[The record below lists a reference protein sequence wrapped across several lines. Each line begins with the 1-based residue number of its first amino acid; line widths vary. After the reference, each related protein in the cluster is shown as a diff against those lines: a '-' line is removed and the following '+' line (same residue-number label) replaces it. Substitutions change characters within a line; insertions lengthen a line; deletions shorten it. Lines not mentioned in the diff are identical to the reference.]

1 MRTIDIAEA
10 RAPVVLAIDVGS
22 SSVRALL
29 YDSRGDQII
38 DSEEQLSYT
47 QQITSDGSS
56 ESDPVALFDLIVR
69 CVDGALIKAGGH
81 ATPIAAVGL
90 TSFWHGLMGLD
101 ETATPCTPIYM
112 WSDKRSG
119 TDAVE
124 LGRKLDPSEV
134 HSRTGCRIHS
144 SYWPAK
150 LRWLKR
156 TQPEQFARVRMWVSF
171 TDYVMKELSG
181 SLATSISMASGTGL
195 LNRESLEWDD
205 LMLVA
210 TGLPLGN
217 LPPIVDRSDPYPP
230 LHIEYASRWPALATI
245 PWYPAIGDGAAAN
258 VGAGCVGPARMALT
272 IGTSAAMRII
282 VAEPNNN
289 AGGTELPER
298 IWSYR
303 LDRRR
308 QVIGGALSN
317 GGNVTGWMA
326 DHLAG
331 GDFDELTEAAENI
344 GPDAHGLTMLPFLAG
359 ERSPSWNDSATGAVS
374 GLRLSTT
381 GGDLFRAT
389 LEATA
394 YRLAAIYDD
403 LKPLAAQDHEIHA
416 NGAAALGSPLWLQ
429 IIADTLGHRI
439 DAVEAEAEASARG
452 AALCALEASGYL
464 GDLDD
469 IPMTVSTSYESDQAN
484 HQRYRTARKRQATLE
499 EAINNMTQKQGE

>member
-29 YDSRGDQII
+29 YDRRGDQII

-47 QQITSDGSS
+47 QQITSDGGS
-56 ESDPVALFDLIVR
+56 ESDPVGLFDLIVR
-69 CVDGALIKAGGH
+69 SVDGALIKAGGH

-90 TSFWHGLMGLD
+90 TSFWHGLMGLGQD
-101 ETATPCTPIYM
+101 ATPCTPIYM

-119 TDAVE
+119 SDAIE
-124 LGRKLDPSEV
+124 LSRELDSSEV
-134 HSRTGCRIHS
+134 HRRTGCRIHS
-144 SYWPAK
+144 SYWPATR
-150 LRWLKR
+150 RWLER
-156 TQPEQFARVRMWVSF
+156 TSPEQFIRVRRWVSF
-171 TDYVMKELSG
+171 TDYVMNELSG
-181 SLATSISMASGTGL
+181 RLATSISMASGTGL
-195 LNRESLEWDD
+195 MNRQELDWDVSLLEALDMSVD
-205 LMLVA
+205 A
-210 TGLPLGN
+210 
-217 LPPIVDRSDPYPP
+217 LPPIVDRSEPYPP
-230 LHIEYASRWPALATI
+230 LLPDFASRWPALATV
-245 PWYPAIGDGAAAN
+245 PWFPAIGDGAAAN
-258 VGAGCVGPARMALT
+258 VGAGCVGPARMAMT

-298 IWSYR
+298 IWGYR
-303 LDRRR
+303 LDRYRE
-308 QVIGGALSN
+308 VIGGALSN

-331 GDFDELTEAAENI
+331 GDFDELTEAAGNI

-359 ERSPSWNDSATGAVS
+359 ERSPSWNDSATGVIA

-394 YRLAAIYDD
+394 YRLAEIYDD
-403 LKPLAAQDHEIHA
+403 LKLLAAEEHEIHA
-416 NGAAALGSPLWLQ
+416 NGAAVLGSPLWLQ
-429 IIADTLGHRI
+429 IIADTLGHQV

-452 AALCALEASGYL
+452 AALCALEASGFL

-469 IPMTVSTSYESDQAN
+469 IPMTVSTSYESDHAN
-484 HQRYRTARKRQATLE
+484 YQRYRAARKRQATLE
-499 EAINNMTQKQGE
+499 DAINNMTQEQGE